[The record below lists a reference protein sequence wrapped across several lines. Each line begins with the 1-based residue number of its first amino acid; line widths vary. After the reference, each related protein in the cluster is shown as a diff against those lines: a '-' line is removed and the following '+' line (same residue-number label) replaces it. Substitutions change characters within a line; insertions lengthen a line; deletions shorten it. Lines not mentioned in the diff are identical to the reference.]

1 VYVKIKE
8 MTSVVEQRKLVVI
21 DHLSELEDE
30 HILQQIE
37 NLLLP
42 TPDFWDELN
51 DYEKG
56 KIERSLSQA
65 ENGEL
70 VDFEHFINNLVK

>member
-1 VYVKIKE
+1 
-8 MTSVVEQRKLVVI
+8 MSSVVEQRKLVVM

-42 TPDFWDELN
+42 SSDFWDELN
-51 DYEKG
+51 AYEKG
-56 KIERSLSQA
+56 KIERGLSQA
-65 ENGEL
+65 NTGEL
-70 VDFEHFINNLVK
+70 IDFEDFINDLVK

>member
-1 VYVKIKE
+1 
-8 MTSVVEQRKLVVI
+8 MTSVVEQRKLVVM

-42 TPDFWDELN
+42 SSDFWEELN
-51 DYEKG
+51 TYEKG
-56 KIERSLSQA
+56 KIERGLSQA
-65 ENGEL
+65 HNGEYI
-70 VDFEHFINNLVK
+70 DFDHFINDLIK

>member
-1 VYVKIKE
+1 

-56 KIERSLSQA
+56 KIERGLSQA
-65 ENGEL
+65 ESGEL
-70 VDFEHFINNLVK
+70 IDFEHFINDLVK